1 MANSFQRVEALNRL
15 RAVIDDVNSD
25 QEVTVLVGPPRD
37 PQQAKL
43 VVIGDVTGQ
52 LEVPHL
58 TAGRKHYNDEFTVEV
73 LCISWDPGAPDFAL
87 ADERCQQLAELV
99 RNAVA
104 DRPRLEAR
112 AGGDGLDGVVHAVA
126 GRVDGPNRWWNP
138 EGVGAA
144 MRVNVD
150 VLVRIT

>member
-1 MANSFQRVEALNRL
+1 MATGFQRVEALDRL

-25 QEVTVLVGPPRD
+25 RDVTVLVGPPRD
-37 PQQAKL
+37 PQQEKL
-43 VVIGDVTGQ
+43 VVIGDVSGQ
-52 LEVPHL
+52 LQVPHL
-58 TAGRKHYNDEFTVEV
+58 TAGRKHYDDEFSVEV
-73 LCISWDPGAPDFAL
+73 LCIAWDAGAPDFAV

-99 RNAVA
+99 RDAVA

-112 AGGDGLDGVVHAVA
+112 VGADGLDGVVHAVV

-138 EGVGAA
+138 EGVGSA

-150 VLVRIT
+150 ILVRIT

>member
-1 MANSFQRVEALNRL
+1 MATGFQRVQALRRL
-15 RAVIDDVNSD
+15 RTVIDDVNSD
-25 QEVTVLVGPPRD
+25 TEVTVLVGPPRD

-43 VVIGDVTGQ
+43 VILGDVTGQ

-58 TAGRKHYNDEFTVEV
+58 TAGRKHYDDEFTVEV
-73 LCISWDPGAPDFAL
+73 LCISWDPGAPDFSTV
-87 ADERCQQLAELV
+87 DDRCQQLAEMV

-112 AGGDGLDGVVHAVA
+112 PGGDGLDGVVHAVA

-150 VLVRIT
+150 ILARIT

>member
-1 MANSFQRVEALNRL
+1 MATGFQRVEALNRL

-58 TAGRKHYNDEFTVEV
+58 TAGRKHYNDEFTVEI

-87 ADERCQQLAELV
+87 AD
-99 RNAVA
+99 
-104 DRPRLEAR
+104 
-112 AGGDGLDGVVHAVA
+112 
-126 GRVDGPNRWWNP
+126 
-138 EGVGAA
+138 
-144 MRVNVD
+144 
-150 VLVRIT
+150 